1 MQSQDVK
8 TTMELSRHMSPTDF
22 AAYGTHEIAYV
33 KTVDQ
38 EGSLAYAVHAA
49 DGTQLTV
56 MGKRDQAFAVIRQN
70 DLEPVSAH

>member
-22 AAYGTHEIAYV
+22 AAYGTQEIAYV
-33 KTVDQ
+33 KTIDQ
-38 EGSLAYAVHAA
+38 EGSTAFAVHAA

-56 MGKRDQAFAVIRQN
+56 MTERDQAFAVIRQN